1 MPRHCQPFLFHSRF
15 TSLYVNFLFLV
26 SSPILMRFPNGLVRW
41 LRQWMESMTVHRIYW
56 FQGIIHML
64 LVLAKLD
71 QKTSRYGLNFSV
83 TRSTPIILFAIS
95 IAYILSSTDTRFCGI
110 WVFFRYV
117 RWQNPRS
124 WHGSRSHMVTPVW
137 SGSTGPNTSPQASPW
152 LGEVGV
158 FWLVQ
163 KFVSVVE
170 NGQFE
175 IWSSKFS
182 SNFSHFF

>member
-1 MPRHCQPFLFHSRF
+1 MA
-15 TSLYVNFLFLV
+15 
-26 SSPILMRFPNGLVRW
+26 
-41 LRQWMESMTVHRIYW
+41 SMTVHRIYW

-71 QKTSRYGLNFSV
+71 QKNSRYGLNFSI

-95 IAYILSSTDTRFCGI
+95 IAYILSSTDTRFCEI

-124 WHGSRSHMVTPVW
+124 WHGSRSHIVTQVW
-137 SGSTGPNTSPQASPW
+137 SGSPGPNMRPQACPR

-175 IWSSKFS
+175 ISSPKFLS
-182 SNFSHFF
+182 IFSHFFKEIIIRARRFDAPWRRNELQMMP